1 MLCGAR
7 RAAAAAATHQRL
19 ALGTSAAP
27 QRLAPTAQAGG
38 KKRRK
43 RGGAVGEL
51 ARQKTAEKAGGGGGG
66 GDEGTAAAAAAPR
79 AATAVKSAP
88 KGSKGAFGD
97 LMAMGRRAIDPSA
110 PGAAL
115 PDGRIPLSVHT
126 VTPTLPVPAN
136 IPRPSYADTGKP
148 PAWNDS
154 YQLAKTQVRRRGQML
169 RRCAPRCASYARR
182 AAAVAL
188 RRCVG
193 LADEGRVLPRAPS
206 RAPARRTR
214 TACAPRVLWPP
225 RCATPPAQ
233 W

>member
-1 MLCGAR
+1 MYCKA
-7 RAAAAAATHQRL
+7 
-19 ALGTSAAP
+19 SAFDR
-27 QRLAPTAQAGG
+27 QIFERSQKVWLPTTPPIQLHVLVMGIFEIFIAQ
-38 KKRRK
+38 
-43 RGGAVGEL
+43 L
-51 ARQKTAEKAGGGGGG
+51 M
-66 GDEGTAAAAAAPR
+66 R

-97 LMAMGRRAIDPSA
+97 LMARGRRAIDPSA

-225 RCATPPAQ
+225 RCAMPPAQ